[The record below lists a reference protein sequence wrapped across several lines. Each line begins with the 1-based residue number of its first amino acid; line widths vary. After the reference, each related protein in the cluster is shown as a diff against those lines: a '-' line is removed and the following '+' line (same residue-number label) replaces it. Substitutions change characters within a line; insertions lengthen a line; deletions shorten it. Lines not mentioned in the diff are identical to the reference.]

1 MRSST
6 LINWTLVSSILSCG
20 AYAET
25 ESRSPFSLEREN
37 EHQTWG
43 VSAQYRIATTPYDLD
58 QSDSSTGSFIP
69 LLHFENDYFF
79 VDGVSAGYKAFEQG
93 KWSFNA
99 ISRLRFIDLPED
111 LQHEYGGARVD
122 LGGVLGYQ
130 LTDATKT
137 ELELLSD
144 SNGNIHGNWR
154 IFTEYS
160 GESWWFKPSVT
171 LRYKSADFN
180 SHYYAVEDLT
190 NERIGAGIDANIGI
204 EGRYHLASNLYLM
217 GSTSL
222 TVLDDNAYQSQ
233 AVDSHTQGEVYVGF
247 GFFNE
252 PKQTRRSDVKAK
264 PYVRVAH
271 GWGTISNMGDILL
284 RWDVEK
290 DEYNNQMTSVFYGH
304 PVSDTLFGLPL
315 EIYFTPGIGHHWS
328 SEVQGHS
335 TEYIAAVKAYY
346 TFQWP
351 FKWRF
356 GVAEGLSW
364 VDRTTYLE
372 YVDMI
377 DDKEDYTTPSRL
389 LNYLDISFD
398 FNLGDAFNN
407 SDWNDVWL
415 GYTLHHRSAIF
426 EQSAQYGRM
435 KGGSNY
441 NMVYLQFDF

>member
-6 LINWTLVSSILSCG
+6 LLNWTLASSLLSFGAAAESDVS
-20 AYAET
+20 
-25 ESRSPFSLEREN
+25 SPFSLDREN

-43 VSAQYRIATTPYDLD
+43 VSAQFRVASTPYDLG
-58 QSDSSTGSFIP
+58 QRGSSTTSFIP

-79 VDGVSAGYKAFEQG
+79 VDGLDAGYKAYEQG
-93 KWSFNA
+93 QWSFNA

-111 LQHEYGGARVD
+111 LQHEYGSARMD
-122 LGGVLGYQ
+122 LGGALGYQ

-144 SNGNIHGNWR
+144 SDGALHGNWR
-154 IFTEYS
+154 ISTEYT
-160 GESWWFKPSVT
+160 GEDWWVKPSVT
-171 LRYKSADFN
+171 LRYKSAEFN
-180 SHYYAVEDLT
+180 SQYYAVEDLT
-190 NERIGAGIDANIGI
+190 GERIGAGIDATVGV
-204 EGRYHLASNLYLM
+204 EGRYHLVSNLYLL

-222 TVLDDNAYQSQ
+222 TVLDDNAYSSK
-233 AVDSHTQGEVYVGF
+233 AVDSHTQGEVYLGF

-252 PKQTRRSDVKAK
+252 PKKTKRSDVKAK
-264 PYVRVAH
+264 PYVRIAH

-304 PVSDTLFGLPL
+304 PLSDTLFGLPL
-315 EIYFTPGIGHHWS
+315 ELYFTPGIGHHWS

-351 FKWRF
+351 FQWRF
-356 GVAEGLSW
+356 GLAQGLSW

-372 YVDMI
+372 YQDMI
-377 DDKEDYTTPSRL
+377 VNKDDYTTASRL
-389 LNYLDISFD
+389 LNYLDFSFD

-407 SDWNDVWL
+407 SNWNDIWL

-426 EQSAQYGRM
+426 ETAAQYGRM